1 VREWPE
7 PMIQAL
13 RCLVPAMTIAQ
24 LSRACQLQSPTSQSR
39 GLQLARTME
48 RIMEYR
54 FSREAGAEL
63 ALADKYKSPSTQDE
77 KRQRGRPVRPGKK

>member
-1 VREWPE
+1 
-7 PMIQAL
+7 
-13 RCLVPAMTIAQ
+13 
-24 LSRACQLQSPTSQSR
+24 
-39 GLQLARTME
+39 ME